1 MHRYEKQAPVVGLIF
16 GPAFPI
22 SPAPVYSVALCPTA
36 PDLSQSSRNRMLR
49 WGRMSLLYSGVL
61 EPLFLVAKT
70 PNVGVDPKDKA
81 DDAFLKAL
89 ATYIND
95 NFPE

>member
-1 MHRYEKQAPVVGLIF
+1 M
-16 GPAFPI
+16 
-22 SPAPVYSVALCPTA
+22 LC
-36 PDLSQSSRNRMLR
+36 
-49 WGRMSLLYSGVL
+49 WGGMSLLDSGVL
-61 EPLFLVAKT
+61 EPLFLAGET